1 MLKMTKEAQLG
12 ILLATMILFR
22 RESNHLVTAALAV
35 LFLCI
40 CSSRIDPC
48 WGENDYET
56 TMNIHSIPS
65 PSIRAN
71 RFPSVETRIKL
82 YMSNWYVPPCPGDDG
97 AFVKYS
103 FDNKDE
109 DTTNSESESLI
120 SWRCC
125 LRKRQGVALCLE
137 QAPSS
142 ALITR
147 RASSSHEAE

>member
-1 MLKMTKEAQLG
+1 
-12 ILLATMILFR
+12 MIPFR
-22 RESNHLVTAALAV
+22 QESNHCFTAAFAV

-56 TMNIHSIPS
+56 TNNIHSIPS
-65 PSIRAN
+65 TRAH

-103 FDNKDE
+103 FEDE
-109 DTTNSESESLI
+109 DTANSESESWPTLKVEAYENHPI
-120 SWRCC
+120 INQT
-125 LRKRQGVALCLE
+125 KRIMDNVQSIIDPDMLFFMDQETILNCGNYSYDE
-137 QAPSS
+137 GF
-142 ALITR
+142 I
-147 RASSSHEAE
+147 